1 MIITV
6 MYQSL
11 SMRMHSE
18 SVNQYWTRGSNRR
31 WSDTIAY
38 HRMSQG
44 RTCEGWC
51 SRWTESGQ
59 YWRTKP

>member
-18 SVNQYWTRGSNRR
+18 SVNQ
-31 WSDTIAY
+31 
-38 HRMSQG
+38 
-44 RTCEGWC
+44 
-51 SRWTESGQ
+51 
-59 YWRTKP
+59 